1 MTLRR
6 RMAEFGF
13 ESNDDYEFQLRALM
27 EARQTHLRC
36 LAVCGESGR
45 RKTAFA
51 HALGRALDYPHVLYH
66 DFSLPEAPPPRVVVL
81 SADDADGAPVE
92 EPPLPRLDRV
102 LVEACAYSEAARTL
116 LILDQLQ
123 AADFRDQVRLAA
135 FVSGHEWPQPSGA
148 VKANPKH
155 LLVLLISEQ
164 PLFHSLARLSYRVWT
179 DASAGEFAHAPGD
192 FGLGRDAEPLFAALA
207 QLFGELGRVPT
218 PGELRRVLDDLVA
231 RVRTEDHLVHSL
243 YGWIE
248 GLDRARLTAPGLAA
262 ARRRVLAVLSE
273 WLGVEE
279 VVLDDRSDAG

>member
-27 EARQTHLRC
+27 DAEQPHLRC
-36 LAVCGESGR
+36 MAVCGESGR

-66 DFSLPEAPPPRVVVL
+66 DFSLPDAPPPRVIVL
-81 SADDADGAPVE
+81 SSDDADGAPVE
-92 EPPLPRLDRV
+92 EPPLARLDRI
-102 LVEACAYSEAARTL
+102 LVEACAYSEAARTM

-123 AADFRDQVRLAA
+123 AADFRDQVRLASFIA
-135 FVSGHEWPQPSGA
+135 THEWPQPQGA
-148 VKANPKH
+148 VKANPKNIM
-155 LLVLLISEQ
+155 VLLISEQ

-179 DASAGEFAHAPGD
+179 DAGHGRFEHRPQDYGH
-192 FGLGRDAEPLFAALA
+192 GRDAEPLFAALA
-207 QLFGELGRVPT
+207 ALFDELERVPT
-218 PGELRRVLDDLVA
+218 PRELRHVLDDLVA

-248 GLDRARLTAPGLAA
+248 GLDRARLAAPGLAP
-262 ARRRVLAVLSE
+262 ARRRVIDALGA

-279 VVLDDRSDAG
+279 VVLDGGAAGH